1 MAEATNPVT
10 PAAHST
16 SPVAEKKKGNG
27 LKIVIIV
34 LVVLLLLCILCGGGS
49 YFLLQRAATDVQTKV
64 QNEIDKNGT
73 TIKDQITD
81 KITDS
86 VKDSVSDAVS
96 SAGSSIAN
104 DYLSGGKLPD
114 GFPTSVLLASDYE
127 VITGSTNTDDG
138 KNSYTVSYY
147 SAKTIDQLVA
157 IYKTD
162 MLAKGWKVDSSGNFL
177 GVNSIV
183 LSKTGVSLSVIV
195 NASYSSKESRNM
207 VTLVYQEK

>member
-1 MAEATNPVT
+1 MAEPTTPVT
-10 PAAHST
+10 PASQTA
-16 SPVAEKKKGNG
+16 SPVQEKKKGNG

-34 LVVLLLLCILCGGGS
+34 LVVLLLLCAVCGGGA
-49 YFLLQRAATDVQTKV
+49 YFFARNAATDFQNKV
-64 QNEIDKNGT
+64 QKELDKN
-73 TIKDQITD
+73 KDSVTNQITD
-81 KITDS
+81 SI
-86 VKDSVSDAVS
+86 KDSVSDAVS

-104 DYLSGGKLPD
+104 DYLSGDKLPE
-114 GFPTSVLLASDYE
+114 GFPTSSVLLPSDYE
-127 VITGSTNTDDG
+127 VITGSTNSDNG

-147 SAKTIDQLVA
+147 SAKTIDQLVT

-162 MLAKGWKVDSSGNFL
+162 MLAKGWKVDSSGSFL

>member
-1 MAEATNPVT
+1 MAETT
-10 PAAHST
+10 TAAQT
-16 SPVAEKKKGNG
+16 ASPVQEKKKGNG

-34 LVVLLLLCILCGGGS
+34 LVVLLFLCVLCGGGA
-49 YFLLQRAATDVQTKV
+49 YFIAQRAATDFQSKVQT
-64 QNEIDKNGT
+64 ELDKN
-73 TIKDQITD
+73 KDTVTNQITD
-81 KITDS
+81 SI
-86 VKDSVSDAVS
+86 KDSVSDAVS

-104 DYLSGGKLPD
+104 DYLSGGELPA

-127 VITGSTNTDDG
+127 VITGSTNTDNG

-147 SAKTIDQLVA
+147 SSKTIDQLVE

-162 MLAKGWKVDSSGNFL
+162 MLAKGWKVDSSGSFL
-177 GVNSIV
+177 GVNSVV
-183 LSKTGVSLSVIV
+183 LSKTGVSLSVII